1 MQRRPL
7 MLLVHAQALLWSG
20 TGLCEAG
27 SHAPWILPFL
37 QCCLQS
43 ANNEV
48 AIVEDAHKDARFIV
62 CRLHSIMTRMEQC
75 LPLRHVIVPLE

>member
-1 MQRRPL
+1 MQRKPL
-7 MLLVHAQALLWSG
+7 MLPVHAQALLWSG

-37 QCCLQS
+37 QCCLLS

-48 AIVEDAHKDARFIV
+48 AIVEDAHKDARFIA
-62 CRLHSIMTRMEQC
+62 TT
-75 LPLRHVIVPLE
+75 

>member
-48 AIVEDAHKDARFIV
+48 AIVEDAH
-62 CRLHSIMTRMEQC
+62 CGQNSSC
-75 LPLRHVIVPLE
+75 